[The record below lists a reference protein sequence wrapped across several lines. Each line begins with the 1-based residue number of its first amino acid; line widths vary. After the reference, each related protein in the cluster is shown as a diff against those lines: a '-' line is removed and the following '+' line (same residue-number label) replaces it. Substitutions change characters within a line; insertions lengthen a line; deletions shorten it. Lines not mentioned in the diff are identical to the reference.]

1 MSDNL
6 PAIGVV
12 TAPVTKYAVRI
23 QEDMPYETWK
33 SGITSGMAGINIVS
47 AYIAIVAIELRITS
61 SFQA

>member
-23 QEDMPYETWK
+23 QDDMLYETWK
-33 SGITSGMAGINIVS
+33 SFIISGMAGINSVL
-47 AYIAIVAIELRITS
+47 AYIAMVAMELRITS